1 MCAKCASAIDDD
13 FRGFSSIR
21 LVVNIIEMILLLL
34 KYSFSPPKRSPTYEI
49 DESKNIDV
57 GTIHNWI
64 CHTTACIQFNIAR
77 NYIQTVKT
85 RLILQ
90 RSNSL
95 VMTQTTQKQCKFPF
109 LPSFVVVSV
118 PIPVGDACRFCRRLW
133 IWFWSSTH
141 RSSNKNCH
149 WVTYTFLDEIFFY
162 HSNWKI
168 RSLRFCFQNSIF
180 SIYFICFFCSFS
192 LIPIQSM
199 YISIEEWVLINFVLY
214 LLSSARRKK
223 ISNLC
228 CARHDVLRGSL
239 GYN

>member
-1 MCAKCASAIDDD
+1 MMILEVFFYSTSCKHHRDD
-13 FRGFSSIR
+13 FITTQIFF
-21 LVVNIIEMILLLL
+21 LDFPIENFRTMR
-34 KYSFSPPKRSPTYEI
+34 PPKRSPTYEI

-118 PIPVGDACRFCRRLW
+118 PIPVGDDCRFCRRL
-133 IWFWSSTH
+133 
-141 RSSNKNCH
+141 
-149 WVTYTFLDEIFFY
+149 
-162 HSNWKI
+162 
-168 RSLRFCFQNSIF
+168 
-180 SIYFICFFCSFS
+180 
-192 LIPIQSM
+192 
-199 YISIEEWVLINFVLY
+199 
-214 LLSSARRKK
+214 
-223 ISNLC
+223 
-228 CARHDVLRGSL
+228 
-239 GYN
+239 